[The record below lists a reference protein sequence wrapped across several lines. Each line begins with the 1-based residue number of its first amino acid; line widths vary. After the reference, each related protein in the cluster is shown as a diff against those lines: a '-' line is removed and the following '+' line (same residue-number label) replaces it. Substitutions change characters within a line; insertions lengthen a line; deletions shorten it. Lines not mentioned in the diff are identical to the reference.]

1 MILAIPHLLE
11 STEEDAVC
19 LMCLQEEV
27 DACRFCKGGEL
38 FKRLLAKGKYSERDA
53 ARVMRQILQA
63 VADCHVHGIIHRDL
77 KPENFLYVDA
87 SENSLLKLTDFGL
100 SEFFSLQSNKAFND
114 IAGSA
119 FYVAPEVLR
128 RKYGPSADLWSCGVI
143 MYILVTGEV
152 CYLAPG
158 ICQAICCAEK

>member
-1 MILAIPHLLE
+1 
-11 STEEDAVC
+11 
-19 LMCLQEEV
+19 
-27 DACRFCKGGEL
+27 
-38 FKRLLAKGKYSERDA
+38 
-53 ARVMRQILQA
+53 MRQILQA

-77 KPENFLYVDA
+77 KPENFLYVD
-87 SENSLLKLTDFGL
+87 STENSLLKLTDFGL
-100 SEFFSLQSNKAFND
+100 SEFFSLQSNKPFSD

-152 CYLAPG
+152 CSRGPQMHQVNGCVGKFLWWRLFAFCD
-158 ICQAICCAEK
+158 ICTLCEH